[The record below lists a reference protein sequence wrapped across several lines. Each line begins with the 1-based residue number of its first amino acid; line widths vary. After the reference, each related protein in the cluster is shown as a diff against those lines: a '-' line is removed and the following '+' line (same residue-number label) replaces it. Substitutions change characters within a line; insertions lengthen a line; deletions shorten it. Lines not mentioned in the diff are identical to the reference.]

1 MPTWLLIVLIVL
13 VVIVI
18 VLLVLYLLGRRNQ
31 KKQEAQ
37 DEEIRKQAQPMS
49 FYIIDMKR
57 LRLKEAGMPKAMY
70 DATPK
75 LARLSKVPILKV
87 KIGNRVM
94 NLMCDP
100 QVYKTLLPKQEVKA
114 MVAGMYVVSAKRVRG
129 PVVEP
134 KLNKK
139 GEPKVS
145 ILDRLR

>member
-1 MPTWLLIVLIVL
+1 MAPWLIIVLAVL
-13 VVIVI
+13 AAIVI
-18 VLLVLYLLGRRNQ
+18 VLLVLYLIGRRNQ

-57 LRLKEAGMPKAMY
+57 LRLKDAGMPKAMY

-75 LARLSKVPILKV
+75 LARISKVPILKV
-87 KIGNRVM
+87 KIGNRVT

-100 QVYKTLLPKQEVKA
+100 TVFKTLLPKQEVRA

-129 PVVEP
+129 PVAEP

>member
-1 MPTWLLIVLIVL
+1 MAPWLIIVLAVL
-13 VVIVI
+13 AALVII
-18 VLLVLYLLGRRNQ
+18 LLVLYLLGKRNQ

-57 LRLKEAGMPKAMY
+57 LHLKDAGMPKAMY
-70 DATPK
+70 DATPR
-75 LARLSKVPILKV
+75 LARISKVPILKV
-87 KIGNRVM
+87 KIGNRVT
-94 NLMCDP
+94 NLMCEP
-100 QVYKTLLPKQEVKA
+100 SVFKTLLPKQEVRA

>member
-1 MPTWLLIVLIVL
+1 MPTWLIIVLAVL
-13 VVIVI
+13 VAMVI
-18 VLLVLYLLGRRNQ
+18 VLLVLYLLGKRNQ

-57 LRLKEAGMPKAMY
+57 LHLKDAGMPKAMY

-87 KIGNRVM
+87 KIGNRVT

-129 PVVEP
+129 PVYEP
-134 KLNKK
+134 KKNKK

>member
-1 MPTWLLIVLIVL
+1 MQPWLIVVIIVL
-13 VVIVI
+13 AVAVA
-18 VLLVLYLLGRRNQ
+18 VLAVLYFLGKRNQ

-37 DEEIRKQAQPMS
+37 EEEIRKQAQPMS

-57 LRLKEAGMPKAMY
+57 MRLKDSGMPKAMY

-87 KIGNRVM
+87 KMSNRIM
-94 NLMCDP
+94 NLMCEP
-100 QVYKTLLPKQEVKA
+100 QVFKTLLPKQEVKA
-114 MVAGMYVVSAKRVRG
+114 MVAGMYVVSAKRIRG

-134 KLNKK
+134 KKNRK

-145 ILDRLR
+145 LLDRLR

>member
-1 MPTWLLIVLIVL
+1 MPTWLIIVLAVL
-13 VVIVI
+13 VAIVA

-37 DEEIRKQAQPMS
+37 EEEIKRQAQPMS

-57 LRLKEAGMPKAMY
+57 LHIKDAGMPKAMY

-75 LARLSKVPILKV
+75 LARLGKVPILKV
-87 KIGNRVM
+87 KVANRIM

-100 QVYKTLLPKQEVKA
+100 QVFKTLLPKQEVKA

-129 PVVEP
+129 PVYEP
-134 KLNKK
+134 KKNKK

-145 ILDRLR
+145 LLDRLR

>member
-1 MPTWLLIVLIVL
+1 MPTWLIIVLAVL
-13 VVIVI
+13 VAIVI
-18 VLLVLYLLGRRNQ
+18 VLLVLYLLGKRNQ

-57 LRLKEAGMPKAMY
+57 LHLKDAGMPKAMY
-70 DATPK
+70 DATPR
-75 LARLSKVPILKV
+75 LARISKVPILKV
-87 KIGNRVM
+87 KIGNRVT

-129 PVVEP
+129 PVNEP
-134 KLNKK
+134 KKNKK

>member
-1 MPTWLLIVLIVL
+1 MPTWLIIVLAVM
-13 VVIVI
+13 VAIVI
-18 VLLVLYLLGRRNQ
+18 ILLVLYLLGRRNQ

-37 DEEIRKQAQPMS
+37 DEEIRKQAQPLS

-57 LRLKEAGMPKAMY
+57 LHLKDAGMPKAMY

-87 KIGNRVM
+87 KAGNRVM

-100 QVYKTLLPKQEVKA
+100 TVFKTLLPKQEVKA
-114 MVAGMYVVSAKRVRG
+114 MVAGMYVVSAKRIRG
-129 PVVEP
+129 PVPEV
-134 KLNKK
+134 KTNRK

-145 ILDRLR
+145 LLDRLR

>member
-1 MPTWLLIVLIVL
+1 MAPWLIVVLAVL
-13 VVIVI
+13 VAVTI
-18 VLLVLYLLGRRNQ
+18 VLLVLYILGKRNQ

-37 DEEIRKQAQPMS
+37 DEEIRKNAQPMN

-57 LRLKEAGMPKAMY
+57 LHLKDAGMPKAMY

-87 KIGNRVM
+87 KIGNRVT

-114 MVAGMYVVSAKRVRG
+114 MVAGMYVCSAKRIRG

-134 KLNKK
+134 KKNKK

-145 ILDRLR
+145 LLDRLR

>member
-1 MPTWLLIVLIVL
+1 MAPWLIIVLAVL
-13 VVIVI
+13 AAIVI
-18 VLLVLYLLGRRNQ
+18 ILLVLYLIGRRTQ

-57 LRLKEAGMPKAMY
+57 LRLKDAGMPKAMY

-75 LARLSKVPILKV
+75 LARISKVPILKV
-87 KIGNRVM
+87 KIGNRVT

-100 QVYKTLLPKQEVKA
+100 TVFKTLLPKQEVRA